1 MQALVFAAIIAVAGA
16 QVQPIDQ
23 KKMQPLVEAT
33 TKAPVLA
40 LAQANK
46 PAQGAQP
53 WWIFPWGNFKNID
66 ASVIGAWNDDMM
78 AYYYLWIVYATIAKE
93 VAVAGGWM
101 PKALQSST
109 ASFEKTGMNLMQKPF
124 AQFKKRVEKSLE
136 RNDEDEE
143 AQTEEAAPADE
154 ESSEEGSFMEV
165 AVAKKKGK
173 GPLGLPK
180 VDYLTI
186 WCKWLDLAA
195 NWHITANTYMGLA
208 ADYKALRQPK
218 YTTFLSLWTNLVKLH
233 WQYCLIYTDYL
244 TIINEFNTVPF
255 LPHMS
260 AYTLR
265 TFDAFVMMWM
275 TSSYVNL
282 YISVTTPMKT
292 AKAALGFS
300 LAVNG
305 LELTR
310 ILKQIALISYLIEF
324 KVPCASVFKGL
335 IPFFLADFSIR
346 ILWNSATTR
355 AAAFL
360 AK

>member
-1 MQALVFAAIIAVAGA
+1 MGQDKIHTSHTTVETMQALVFAAIIAVAGA

-46 PAQGAQP
+46 PAQSAQP

-78 AYYYLWIVYATIAKE
+78 AYYYLLIVYATIAKE

-101 PKALQSST
+101 PKGLQSST

-124 AQFKKRVEKSLE
+124 GQFKKRVEKSFE
-136 RNDEDEE
+136 RDDEE
-143 AQTEEAAPADE
+143 AQGEEAAPAEE

-173 GPLGLPK
+173 GPLGPPK

-186 WCKWLDLAA
+186 YCKWLDLAA

-208 ADYKALRQPK
+208 ADYKALRQP
-218 YTTFLSLWTNLVKLH
+218 
-233 WQYCLIYTDYL
+233 
-244 TIINEFNTVPF
+244 
-255 LPHMS
+255 
-260 AYTLR
+260 
-265 TFDAFVMMWM
+265 
-275 TSSYVNL
+275 
-282 YISVTTPMKT
+282 
-292 AKAALGFS
+292 
-300 LAVNG
+300 
-305 LELTR
+305 
-310 ILKQIALISYLIEF
+310 
-324 KVPCASVFKGL
+324 
-335 IPFFLADFSIR
+335 
-346 ILWNSATTR
+346 
-355 AAAFL
+355 
-360 AK
+360 